1 MPASVPS
8 LMPLP
13 AMPPPAPLSFQ
24 MVPPSVSVSS
34 VVVTVLVL
42 ASGKPTALVAE
53 TVPVFTG
60 LTISPLVC
68 GSIVACHWMVTVLPA
83 GSTPMSIGAPR
94 NSSSVMEP
102 ATAPSASS
110 APGSRRSPV

>member
-1 MPASVPS
+1 
-8 LMPLP
+8 MPLA

-24 MVPPSVSVSS
+24 IVPPSVSESS
-34 VVVTVLVL
+34 KVVTVLVFW
-42 ASGKPTALVAE
+42 SGKPTALVAE
-53 TVPVFTG
+53 TVPVLTG

-94 NSSSVMEP
+94 NSSLVIAP
-102 ATAPSASS
+102 ATAPSASPS
-110 APGSRRSPV
+110 PGSRRSPR